1 VSYTGVKGVVTTV
14 TGVVLLAAYTVYAV
28 VSGLVVSGDLRRV
41 AIAMLVFIGVSVAAM
56 VVVQIVFHVTFAVR
70 TAIRQGSD
78 KDIDRIMS
86 QDMVE
91 DEMTK
96 SIAARAGRAT
106 AVGAGVGLVAALVL
120 LAFGVAPALALHVLL
135 WSFAVGSLVEG
146 GLTVWYAQ
154 RGVDRA

>member
-1 VSYTGVKGVVTTV
+1 MSYTGVKGVVTTA

-41 AIAMLVFIGVSVAAM
+41 AIAMLVFIGVSVVAM
-56 VVVQIVFHVTFAVR
+56 VAVQIVLHVALAVR
-70 TAIRQGSD
+70 TAVRQGSD
-78 KDIDRIMS
+78 KDIDKIMA

-96 SIAARAGRAT
+96 SIAARAGRAV

-120 LAFGVAPALALHVLL
+120 LALGVAPALALHVLL
-135 WSFAVGSLVEG
+135 WCFAAGSLAEG
-146 GLTVWYAQ
+146 ALTVWYAE
-154 RGVDRA
+154 RGVDHA